1 MNKATLMGNLGRDA
15 ELRYAQS
22 GMAVAN
28 MSVATNERWTD
39 KESGEKRKRTEWHRI
54 VCFDKLAEMV
64 AKYYKK
70 GKAVFIEG
78 RLQTRKWE
86 DQDGVV
92 RYTTEIVAQQCRLI
106 GPAPASSD
114 RENPPVDSYQT
125 EEETP
130 SGVHYDSTNDEIPF

>member
-64 AKYYKK
+64 
-70 GKAVFIEG
+70 
-78 RLQTRKWE
+78 
-86 DQDGVV
+86 
-92 RYTTEIVAQQCRLI
+92 C
-106 GPAPASSD
+106 
-114 RENPPVDSYQT
+114 
-125 EEETP
+125 
-130 SGVHYDSTNDEIPF
+130 